1 MTEKRKI
8 EIYSAGCPVCT
19 DTINLVNKIACPSC
33 EIFIYD
39 MYDNNVAERANKLG
53 VKSVPAVVING
64 KLLKSN
70 ANGINESSLRQAG
83 VGQPIA

>member
-19 DTINLVNKIACPSC
+19 DTINLVNKIACQSC
-33 EIFIYD
+33 EIFVYD
-39 MYDNNVAERANKLG
+39 MHDNDVAERANKLG
-53 VKSVPAVVING
+53 VKSVPAVVINR

>member
-1 MTEKRKI
+1 MTEKRKV

-33 EIFIYD
+33 EIFVYD
-39 MYDNNVAERANKLG
+39 MHESDVAERANKLG
-53 VKSVPAVVING
+53 VKSVPAVAVNG
-64 KLLKSN
+64 KLLKSHE
-70 ANGINESSLRQAG
+70 NGINESSLRQAG